1 MQVAVLGLGRF
12 GGQVV
17 RTLAQQGHEVL
28 AIDMDDAEVAR
39 VAAIA
44 ARAAIA
50 DIRDED
56 ALRDLSVAD
65 VDAGI
70 VATAVL
76 EASVLATMNL
86 QSLGVPEIY
95 AKARSER
102 HATILRRL
110 GADRVVQPEKEGGER
125 FAHLL
130 RVRGARDYLPLTP
143 TYGVGAY
150 TPPARLTGTPL
161 SDIAEAGTRRLLMVV
176 RGDEVQ
182 LNPVRSQ
189 PIEAHDLLIF
199 AGADEDLAHDL

>member
-12 GGQVV
+12 GTQLV
-17 RTLAQQGHEVL
+17 RTLADRGHEVL
-28 AIDMDDAEVAR
+28 AVDSNDFEVSQVAS
-39 VAAIA
+39 VAAK
-44 ARAAIA
+44 AAIA

-56 ALRDLSVAD
+56 ALRELSLGEVDVA
-65 VDAGI
+65 I

-86 QSLGVPEIY
+86 QALGVPAVY
-95 AKARSER
+95 CKARSER

-110 GADRVVQPEKEGGER
+110 GAERVVQPEKEGGER

-143 TYGVGAY
+143 TYGIGTYA
-150 TPPARLTGTPL
+150 PPGRLTGMAL
-161 SDIAEAGTRRLLMVV
+161 SEVAESGTRRLLMVV

-189 PIEAHDLLIF
+189 PIEATDLLVF
-199 AGADEDLAHDL
+199 AGSDEDLAHEL